1 MGANV
6 GPLRGRRGL
15 YLEVLNRQLHDN
27 GSLHS
32 NLAQLFPHLQA
43 MDGNIGIY
51 LEPQSDLPTLN
62 LEHRDLEHALE
73 ANGPSNHD

>member
-15 YLEVLNRQLHDN
+15 YLEVLIRRHHDN

-32 NLAQLFPHLQA
+32 NLAHLFPHLQA
-43 MDGNIGIY
+43 MDRNIGIH
-51 LEPQSDLPTLN
+51 LEPQSNLAALN

-73 ANGPSNHD
+73 ASGPSNHD